1 MKEIYYQLLL
11 YLAIILFFGT
21 TTIKF
26 SINEII
32 VGDVLS
38 HTQGSDTI
46 QINESG
52 IYQIS
57 YQLFGLKNG
66 SGSFNFNCV
75 LLVNDLAVNDTF
87 NEGPVLED
95 LVNNRQTLSSTVI
108 LKLNSGDT
116 LKLLGTSIEDILYQ
130 RARLDIEK
138 ID

>member
-1 MKEIYYQLLL
+1 M
-11 YLAIILFFGT
+11 IILTFGT

-26 SINEII
+26 SQNEIV
-32 VGDVLS
+32 VGNALS

-46 QINESG
+46 EINENG

-57 YQLFGLKNG
+57 YQLFGTKNS

-75 LLVNDLAVNDTF
+75 LLVNDSPVNSTF

-95 LVNNRQTLSSTVI
+95 LVDNRLTLTSSVI
-108 LKLNSGDT
+108 LTLNSGDT
-116 LKLLGTSIEDILYQ
+116 LKLLGISIEDILYQ
-130 RARLDIEK
+130 KARIDIEK

>member
-1 MKEIYYQLLL
+1 M
-11 YLAIILFFGT
+11 IILTFGT

-26 SINEII
+26 SQNEIV
-32 VGDVLS
+32 VGNALS

-46 QINESG
+46 EINENG

-57 YQLFGLKNG
+57 YQLFGTKNG

-75 LLVNDLAVNDTF
+75 LLVNDSPVNSTF

-95 LVNNRQTLSSTVI
+95 LVDNRLTLTSSVI
-108 LKLNSGDT
+108 LTLNSGDT
-116 LKLLGTSIEDILYQ
+116 LKLLGISIEDILYQ
-130 RARLDIEK
+130 KARIDIEK